1 MMQSF
6 FQGLEDRILTRMR
19 ESPEATSPHKIFGL
33 ELVRLGKRLSD
44 ADNQVAWCGVGAP
57 FEIINA
63 LGVTSA
69 FVEFISGMLA
79 ATGMADSFLETA
91 EHAGYSPDGCAY
103 HRAVVGAALKNFLPA
118 PGFFIATTCTC
129 IAGMALLENLARM
142 YKKDLFAIH
151 IPYGRTVADVR
162 YLADQI
168 RGMTD
173 FIVSHIHKPL
183 DRNAL
188 RQAIIHSNQ
197 AREILGDVMQM
208 ARQVP
213 SPANGR
219 ELGNLFIS
227 SVMLLGTDSA
237 VTIAKS
243 YQTEFKRRIQQ
254 NISGVA
260 GERLRLLWIQ
270 NRIQFRNPLI
280 KILEEE
286 YQTAV
291 VIDELNNIYWDPI
304 DPDNPYEGVARRILS
319 VPFNGS
325 VNYRI
330 DQLRKLAKEYR
341 VHGAINPCHWGCRQG
356 TGGRG
361 LIERGLKEIGVPVL
375 NLEVDAIDAR
385 HFAEGQ
391 LRTRMGAFIEMLE
404 GRPSPWN

>member
-6 FQGLEDRILTRMR
+6 FRGLEDRILTRIR
-19 ESPEATSPHKIFGL
+19 ERSEIVSPHRVFGL
-33 ELVRLGKRLSD
+33 ELVRLGRRLAD
-44 ADNQVAWCGVGAP
+44 ADNQVAWCGVYAP

-63 LGVTSA
+63 MGVTSA
-69 FVEFISGMLA
+69 FVEFLGGMLA
-79 ATGMADSFLETA
+79 TAGMADSFLETA

-103 HRAVVGAALKNFLPA
+103 HRAVAGAALKEFLPP

-129 IAGMALLENLARM
+129 IAGMALLENLARI

-151 IPYGRTVADVR
+151 IPCGQTVADVR

-173 FIVSHIHKPL
+173 FIARHTHKPL
-183 DRNAL
+183 DTDAL
-188 RQAIIHSNQ
+188 RQAIINTNQ
-197 AREILGDVMQM
+197 VREIMSDVFRMVQ
-208 ARQVP
+208 QVP

-219 ELGNLFIS
+219 ELGNLVVTS
-227 SVMLLGTDSA
+227 LMLLGTDMA
-237 VTIAKS
+237 ITIAKS
-243 YQTEFKRRIQQ
+243 YQTEFKRRIRH
-254 NISGVA
+254 NMSGVA

-291 VIDELNNIYWDPI
+291 VVDELNNIYWDPI
-304 DPDNPYEGVARRILS
+304 DPDNPYEGVARRMLS
-319 VPFNGS
+319 APFNGS
-325 VNYRI
+325 VNNRI

-341 VHGAINPCHWGCRQG
+341 VDGVINPCHWGCRQG

-375 NLEVDAIDAR
+375 NLEVDAIDSR

-391 LRTRMGAFIEMLE
+391 LRTRITAFVEMLE
-404 GRPSPWN
+404 GRTSPWN

>member
-1 MMQSF
+1 MQTF
-6 FQGLEDRILTRMR
+6 FQGLEDRILTRLR
-19 ESPEATSPHKIFGL
+19 ESPEAVSPQRIFSL

-57 FEIINA
+57 YEIINA
-63 LGVTSA
+63 MGVTSA

-79 ATGMADSFLETA
+79 AAGMADSFLETA

-103 HRAVVGAALKNFLPA
+103 HRAVVGAALKEFLPA

-129 IAGMALLENLARM
+129 TAGMALLENLARI
-142 YKKDLFAIH
+142 YKKDLFSIH
-151 IPYGRTVADVR
+151 VPYGQTVADVR

-168 RGMTD
+168 RSMTD
-173 FIVSHIHKPL
+173 FIAGHTHKPL
-183 DRNAL
+183 DKDAL
-188 RQAIIHSNQ
+188 RQAIINTNQ
-197 AREILGDVMQM
+197 AREIVLDVLHM

-219 ELGNLFIS
+219 ELGNLLIS
-227 SVMLLGTDSA
+227 SLMLLGTDSA

-243 YQTEFKRRIQQ
+243 YQTEFKRRIRQS
-254 NISGVA
+254 ISGVS

-280 KILEEE
+280 KLLEEE
-286 YQTAV
+286 YRTV
-291 VIDELNNIYWDPI
+291 VVVDELNNITWDPI

-319 VPFNGS
+319 VPFNGPV
-325 VNYRI
+325 VNRI
-330 DQLRKLAKEYR
+330 DQLRKLAKEYQ
-341 VHGAINPCHWGCRQG
+341 VNGAVNPCHWGCRQG

-375 NLEVDAIDAR
+375 NLEVDAVDSR

-391 LRTRMGAFIEMLE
+391 LRTRLGAFLEMLE
-404 GRPSPWN
+404 GKPSIWN